1 MDFCYHKKLSKSHFV
16 GCCQWRLLGFHFKKM
31 STLYVRLMA
40 RNDEQEKFLLKG
52 AKEVKE
58 HL

>member
-1 MDFCYHKKLSKSHFV
+1 
-16 GCCQWRLLGFHFKKM
+16 M
-31 STLYVRLMA
+31 STLYVRSMA
-40 RNDEQEKFLLKG
+40 RNDECEKFLLKG